1 VFQSQPT
8 SSPINV
14 CSATGQNQELID
26 LLRDLRGQVS
36 GQGKSRIDDLLAS
49 VREDV
54 TYSQRLIFFNRVQ
67 VVDDVADAAA
77 SLNKS
82 PGKHD
87 DTEGELEED
96 QRETNICVEGESL
109 ADLDLVDKASEADK
123 TYATS
128 DAQGFESSLELD
140 PFELPPFEDAE
151 RLLHNYMD
159 NCHNSFPL
167 LSEDAFTRQ
176 FYNCT

>member
-1 VFQSQPT
+1 
-8 SSPINV
+8 
-14 CSATGQNQELID
+14 
-26 LLRDLRGQVS
+26 
-36 GQGKSRIDDLLAS
+36 
-49 VREDV
+49 
-54 TYSQRLIFFNRVQ
+54 

-77 SLNKS
+77 SLHKF

-87 DTEGELEED
+87 DTEGELDED
-96 QRETNICVEGESL
+96 QREGNPCTETESP

-123 TYATS
+123 INATA
-128 DAQGFESSLELD
+128 DAQGFESPLELD
-140 PFELPPFEDAE
+140 PLELPPFEDAE
-151 RLLHNYMD
+151 RLLHSYMD